1 MAAVTMIPILLYC
14 ILTTLVAGPV
24 VVAATSPL
32 LSGREAVYIVGGMS
46 GVVALAL
53 LLLQPILASGYLP
66 SISSVNS
73 KTWHRRIG
81 FLLVLAIT
89 LHILGLYLTSP
100 DDLMDALLLIS
111 PAPFSLYGVAGMW
124 AIIVT
129 TLLVVLRSLLSW
141 RHTLWKLVHNVLG
154 CIVVVTSVTHAMMID
169 GAMGY
174 RSKLILCIA
183 IIVLTIVV
191 IVHFRI
197 IKPLA
202 KRNRK

>member
-1 MAAVTMIPILLYC
+1 MIPILLYC
-14 ILTTLVAGPV
+14 ILATLLAGPV

-66 SISSVNS
+66 SISTIKS
-73 KTWHRRIG
+73 KAWHRRIG
-81 FLLVLAIT
+81 LLLVLAIA
-89 LHILGLYLTSP
+89 LHIVGLYLTSP

-111 PAPFSLYGVAGMW
+111 PTPFSLYGVVGMW

-129 TLLVVLRSLLSW
+129 TLLVVLRSHLSW
-141 RHTLWKLVHNVLG
+141 RHTLWKIVHNILA
-154 CIVVVTSVTHAMMID
+154 CIVVVTSVTHALMID

-183 IIVLTIVV
+183 IIALTIVV
-191 IVHFRI
+191 IVHLRI

-202 KRNRK
+202 NKSHK